1 VKVRD
6 LPPGDL
12 LSVQPETS
20 IADVAGQMRTGD
32 SDAAVV
38 MSEGR
43 LVGII
48 TERDLVRAIA
58 DGIDPRSARADLVMT
73 ADPAT
78 VDADEDVEVVA
89 VKMASA
95 GREQGW
101 KARRPGLSSQPG
113 RDPGSQRRLEARPKS
128 RRRIFGAHAV
138 HLRVQRLRC
147 SLTHARCARS
157 AARRF
162 TRIWATWIAE
172 SLAEGFRPRL

>member
-1 VKVRD
+1 
-6 LPPGDL
+6 
-12 LSVQPETS
+12 
-20 IADVAGQMRTGD
+20 MRTGD

-89 VKMASA
+89 VKMMRLGIRHLPVVNKAGKPVGLVSA
-95 GREQGW
+95 RNLV
-101 KARRPGLSSQPG
+101 AILDRRA
-113 RDPGSQRRLEARPKS
+113 D
-128 RRRIFGAHAV
+128 
-138 HLRVQRLRC
+138 
-147 SLTHARCARS
+147 
-157 AARRF
+157 
-162 TRIWATWIAE
+162 
-172 SLAEGFRPRL
+172 

>member
-12 LSVQPETS
+12 LSVKPETS
-20 IADVAGQMRTGD
+20 VAEVAGQMRTGD

-58 DGIDPRSARADLVMT
+58 DGIDPQHARADLVMT

-89 VKMASA
+89 VKMMRLGIRHLPVVNKAGKPVGLVSA
-95 GREQGW
+95 RNLV
-101 KARRPGLSSQPG
+101 AIL
-113 RDPGSQRRLEARPKS
+113 D
-128 RRRIFGAHAV
+128 
-138 HLRVQRLRC
+138 
-147 SLTHARCARS
+147 RS
-157 AARRF
+157 AD
-162 TRIWATWIAE
+162 
-172 SLAEGFRPRL
+172 